1 MLLPFS
7 GMVLHSSFTVSAAQ
21 TIIVNSKADTEA
33 DDGECTLREAITAA
47 NINTASGATLGEC
60 IAGDAGSDTITFN
73 ITGIADFTN
82 GGQNGYTITPVTSL
96 PQISDTVIIDGYTQ
110 PGAQANTASAP
121 NPLNG
126 RLLIEINGN
135 DQFIHMIDFIAGSD
149 GSRVSGLTLNRTQSN
164 AIRIIGA
171 SDVLIQGNYV
181 GTDPT
186 GLIARPN
193 GSDNTN
199 SSTAIDIGDFGTL
212 VTDTSTVGNV
222 IGGVNPQDRNI
233 VSGNYGGAFGVI
245 GVDSEF
251 YGNYFGLGSDGLTTL
266 GNSTGTGV
274 TTGVLTIDYADGV
287 QIGNGQLSGMN
298 IISGNSRA
306 IQPDYS
312 TNITIVGNRIGTD
325 YTGSQ
330 PRPNLTHG
338 ISLGLGTT
346 NVRIGGPN
354 DGDGNIVAYNS
365 QFGIETWTTGD
376 RVNDVV
382 IENNT
387 IRNNGLHNIA
397 IVYSDDISVI
407 GNTIEN
413 SGSAGVFIADST
425 EITIGGDTANEGN
438 VITESSSLG
447 INVVGFQ
454 SATSSIAVQGNT
466 ITNNTIG
473 GVSMNGFVTD
483 SIIGGTSVSASNRIS
498 NNTGFGVAI
507 ARFNASGIPLVVTPS
522 NITVLSNSIS
532 RNTTGQIGQGL
543 GIDHIEMIDAS
554 VPPDGQPESL
564 NLIGPTLND
573 SGDVD
578 TGPNGLIN
586 FPVVN
591 FADQNLFNLSV
602 DFDLDAAG
610 SPTNQYRVEFFANDS
625 ADDSGY
631 GEGQT
636 FLGSAVASPGSGQI
650 ASLTLPTGTNL
661 TGKVLSATATA
672 IDGATTSGFGSTSE
686 FSLTQAITVSA
697 LPQET
702 TSSGSE
708 STLANTGQ
716 NIVVLLTVAAGL
728 CVGALVV
735 ARRRYGA
742 NYSIRN

>member
-1 MLLPFS
+1 
-7 GMVLHSSFTVSAAQ
+7 
-21 TIIVNSKADTEA
+21 
-33 DDGECTLREAITAA
+33 
-47 NINTASGATLGEC
+47 
-60 IAGDAGSDTITFN
+60 
-73 ITGIADFTN
+73 
-82 GGQNGYTITPVTSL
+82 
-96 PQISDTVIIDGYTQ
+96 
-110 PGAQANTASAP
+110 
-121 NPLNG
+121 
-126 RLLIEINGN
+126 
-135 DQFIHMIDFIAGSD
+135 
-149 GSRVSGLTLNRTQSN
+149 
-164 AIRIIGA
+164 
-171 SDVLIQGNYV
+171 
-181 GTDPT
+181 
-186 GLIARPN
+186 
-193 GSDNTN
+193 
-199 SSTAIDIGDFGTL
+199 
-212 VTDTSTVGNV
+212 
-222 IGGVNPQDRNI
+222 
-233 VSGNYGGAFGVI
+233 
-245 GVDSEF
+245 
-251 YGNYFGLGSDGLTTL
+251 
-266 GNSTGTGV
+266 
-274 TTGVLTIDYADGV
+274 
-287 QIGNGQLSGMN
+287 
-298 IISGNSRA
+298 
-306 IQPDYS
+306 
-312 TNITIVGNRIGTD
+312 
-325 YTGSQ
+325 
-330 PRPNLTHG
+330 
-338 ISLGLGTT
+338 
-346 NVRIGGPN
+346 
-354 DGDGNIVAYNS
+354 
-365 QFGIETWTTGD
+365 
-376 RVNDVV
+376 
-382 IENNT
+382 
-387 IRNNGLHNIA
+387 
-397 IVYSDDISVI
+397 
-407 GNTIEN
+407 
-413 SGSAGVFIADST
+413 
-425 EITIGGDTANEGN
+425 
-438 VITESSSLG
+438 
-447 INVVGFQ
+447 
-454 SATSSIAVQGNT
+454 
-466 ITNNTIG
+466 
-473 GVSMNGFVTD
+473 MNGFVTD